1 VYARENADE
10 QPGSEFFLRN
20 QDLENEDSIG
30 LGSMVFNQY
39 IHIYLMYLY
48 IYI

>member
-1 VYARENADE
+1 M
-10 QPGSEFFLRN
+10 PGKTRTSSLVQNFFLRN

-48 IYI
+48 IHI